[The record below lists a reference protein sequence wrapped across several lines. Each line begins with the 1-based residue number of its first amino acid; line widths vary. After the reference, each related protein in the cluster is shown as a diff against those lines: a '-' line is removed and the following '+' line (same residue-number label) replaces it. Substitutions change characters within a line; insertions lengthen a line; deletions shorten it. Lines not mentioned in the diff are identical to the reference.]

1 MNTLED
7 IRHKFCVAPMMDKT
21 DRHCRYFHRLMSKRA
36 FLYTE
41 MLHSNAVIRG
51 NKELLLKY
59 NPKEHPLALQ
69 LGGSDPDQL
78 GEASA
83 ISEEFGYTEVN
94 LNVGC
99 PSSKVQKGKFGAVLM
114 KEPKLVASCINKM
127 KKSTNIPVTVKC
139 RIGVDNMN
147 TDKHLDHFVE
157 EVSSAGCD
165 TFIIHARKA
174 WLSGLSPKDN
184 REIPPLDYQ
193 RVYKLK
199 DVFPNINFVINGGIK
214 SINESIKHLQYVD
227 GVMIGREV
235 YDNPLLL
242 TEVDSSI
249 FYEEKAV
256 ISRSDILRKLFPY
269 LKEEVEQGTKISH
282 ITRHLMGLFRG
293 FNGAKN
299 LRKLLMSVN
308 DQINPLENFESL
320 LKKEM
325 I

>member
-1 MNTLED
+1 
-7 IRHKFCVAPMMDKT
+7 
-21 DRHCRYFHRLMSKRA
+21 MSKKA

-69 LGGSDPDQL
+69 LGGCDPDQL

-114 KEPKLVASCINKM
+114 KEPKLVARCINKM

-199 DVFPNINFVINGGIK
+199 DAFPNINFVINGGIK
-214 SINESIKHLQYVD
+214 SIHESIKHLQYVD
-227 GVMIGREV
+227 GVMIGREA

-282 ITRHLMGLFRG
+282 ITRHLTGLFRG

-299 LRKLLMSVN
+299 LRKLLVSVN

>member
-1 MNTLED
+1 MNNLDD

-69 LGGSDPDQL
+69 LGGSDPGLL

-99 PSSKVQKGKFGAVLM
+99 PSSKVQKGRFGAVLM

-147 TDKHLDHFVE
+147 TDQHLDHFVE

-184 REIPPLDYQ
+184 REIPPLDYH

-199 DVFPNINFVINGGIK
+199 DSFPNINFVINGGIK
-214 SINESIKHLQYVD
+214 SIDESIKHLQYVD
-227 GVMIGREV
+227 GVMIGREA

-242 TEVDSSI
+242 TDVDSSI

>member
-1 MNTLED
+1 MNDLD
-7 IRHKFCVAPMMDKT
+7 NIRHKFCVAPMMDKT
-21 DRHCRYFHRLMSKRA
+21 DRHCRYFHRLMSNRA

-51 NKELLLKY
+51 NKERLLKY
-59 NPKEHPLALQ
+59 NPKEHPLAIQ
-69 LGGSDPDQL
+69 LGGCDPVQL

-114 KEPKLVASCINKM
+114 KEPKLVASCINQM

-157 EVSSAGCD
+157 EVSFAGCD

-174 WLSGLSPKDN
+174 WLNGLSPKDN

-199 DVFPNINFVINGGIK
+199 DSFPNINFVINGGIN
-214 SINESIKHLQYVD
+214 SIDESIKHLQYVD
-227 GVMIGREV
+227 GVMIGRKA

-242 TEVDSSI
+242 TEVDSRI
-249 FYEEKAV
+249 FYDEKTD
-256 ISRSDILRKLFPY
+256 ISRSDILKKLFPY